1 MGNELSVV
9 VLAGDGSCTPAS
21 FAAVSACLQD
31 SAPFVLQDSLLA
43 PNTTYWLVVAGAADG
58 GPTDAQCGFDVTVGG
73 PGADVVDVD
82 FDAGQ
87 DVVIPLGATTQLHA
101 SGGTTYLWSPA
112 SGLSGNT
119 VPDPIAGP
127 TETTLYTV
135 TTELEGC
142 TFMDTVRVS
151 VVRLIDPVNTFT
163 PNGDG
168 INDTWDIPTLA
179 DYPQADVSVYD
190 RWGQRVFHSLGYKA
204 PFDGADLPLGT
215 YYWYIQLNNVKG
227 SSDPYTGAV
236 TIIR

>member
-1 MGNELSVV
+1 
-9 VLAGDGSCTPAS
+9 
-21 FAAVSACLQD
+21 
-31 SAPFVLQDSLLA
+31 
-43 PNTTYWLVVAGAADG
+43 
-58 GPTDAQCGFDVTVGG
+58 
-73 PGADVVDVD
+73 VDVD

-204 PFDGADLPLGT
+204 PFDGAGLPLGT